1 MKNEVIIDAFSE
13 KKITSDTCFLR
24 KHFCKIN
31 TINFI
36 KDCQLIILLNF
47 FFPRTSIMRTL
58 KIWPEHHSCK
68 MIIIIFFI
76 ELQSVKVS
84 KLNSFSISTYILYFS
99 PSSVQSYGNHRIICK
114 SGWLFQS
121 FKMQDTIYSFNNK
134 LFIPLNKRLFIASKR
149 NDLFHVKGIK
159 YLVKSKGRHHCEILF
174 MVLVADY

>member
-1 MKNEVIIDAFSE
+1 MYHLLFSSRWKHQLLLHFSSDFNDEMKAQNTKLTERYG
-13 KKITSDTCFLR
+13 FL
-24 KHFCKIN
+24 
-31 TINFI
+31 
-36 KDCQLIILLNF
+36 
-47 FFPRTSIMRTL
+47 S
-58 KIWPEHHSCK
+58 
-68 MIIIIFFI
+68 
-76 ELQSVKVS
+76 
-84 KLNSFSISTYILYFS
+84 YILYFS

-134 LFIPLNKRLFIASKR
+134 LFIPLNKKLFIASKR